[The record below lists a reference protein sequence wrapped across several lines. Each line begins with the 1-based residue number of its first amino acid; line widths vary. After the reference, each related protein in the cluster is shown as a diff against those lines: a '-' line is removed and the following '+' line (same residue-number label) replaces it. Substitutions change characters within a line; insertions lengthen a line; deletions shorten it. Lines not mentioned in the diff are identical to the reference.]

1 MMKNKGLPPNNGES
15 FKLLYK
21 TMNHPSQSGSLF
33 FLPT

>member
-21 TMNHPSQSGSLF
+21 TMNHSRSGSLF